1 MLCFRSLRRCAP
13 GPQTMLEASH
23 MPEASIHGSLLA
35 RPGRSPGPHTMLR
48 WKSLRENERFPPHVW
63 GPGDLVFISM
73 HRQRRT
79 IRSLPENITTV
90 FQKWYLGRNA
100 YFLPGS
106 CFHFLHLVDFFHADF
121 RKMRVFRRGCAFFA
135 GDARFRRCQHCP
147 GSGGA

>member
-63 GPGDLVFISM
+63 GPGDLVFISV

-79 IRSLPENITTV
+79 IRSLSEKITKLFFKNGTQAETPIFCLGLV
-90 FQKWYLGRNA
+90 FI
-100 YFLPGS
+100 
-106 CFHFLHLVDFFHADF
+106 FLHLVDFFTPILE
-121 RKMRVFRRGCAFFA
+121 KCVFFA
-135 GDARFRRCQHCP
+135 EDARFRRCQHCP